1 MEGWSLRQSEE
12 KKGKGRAVASS
23 SSPPCQ
29 EAWAVP
35 CVPFPNAHLA
45 IASQIPTME
54 DRVTLGGYSHQAAAL
69 QCGDSYGKEKFLSL
83 NKTPDQVL

>member
-12 KKGKGRAVASS
+12 EKRKGRAVASS
-23 SSPPCQ
+23 SSPPCR

-54 DRVTLGGYSHQAAAL
+54 DRVTLGDTATKQQPSSVVTVMGRRS
-69 QCGDSYGKEKFLSL
+69 F
-83 NKTPDQVL
+83 

>member
-1 MEGWSLRQSEE
+1 MEGRSLRQSEE
-12 KKGKGRAVASS
+12 EKGKVRAVASD
-23 SSPPCQ
+23 SSPPCR

-45 IASQIPTME
+45 IVSQITTMK
-54 DRVTLGGYSHQAAAL
+54 DRVSLGEYSHQAAAL
-69 QCGDSYGKEKFLSL
+69 QCGDIYGKEKFLSL

>member
-12 KKGKGRAVASS
+12 EKGKVRAVASNS
-23 SSPPCQ
+23 SRCRK
-29 EAWAVP
+29 AWAVP

-45 IASQIPTME
+45 IVSQIPTMK
-54 DRVTLGGYSHQAAAL
+54 DRVSLGGYSHQAAAL
-69 QCGDSYGKEKFLSL
+69 QCGDIYGKEKFLSL